1 MNTDTFIQE
10 LLDDPLEVKQVA
22 SQAVNAMNM
31 QYVSLAEI
39 RQFFKAAYNIG
50 P

>member
-1 MNTDTFIQE
+1 MNTDTFSQE
-10 LLDDPLEVKQVA
+10 FLDNPLQVEQVA

-39 RQFFKAAYNIG
+39 GQFFKAAYNIG